1 MDQLHIFLLPLTAYG
16 HMIPALDMTKLF
28 LSRGAK
34 TTIIT
39 TPEFVKEVEHIRQ
52 QGFEIG
58 IECVKFPQVGI
69 RDGGDDAFSYQFAI
83 YALQEPVEELLERL
97 RPDCLVA
104 DMFFPWASD
113 AAAKFNIPRLAFHGT
128 SCFAVSVA
136 ENMRL
141 YRPFE
146 KVSTDFEPFVVPDLP
161 HQITFYRT
169 QVSANDRGE
178 IKSDFD
184 KVLEEAIES
193 VKRSYGVIFNSFY
206 ELEPEY
212 LDRYKEIFGGNA
224 WHVGP
229 LSLCNDKIDEAH
241 RGKIASIDE
250 QECRKWLDSKNP
262 NSVIY
267 LCFGSIAEFSDSQLH
282 EIASALE
289 VSGQEFIWVVKK
301 SFTGD
306 EKWLPEGFKERTK
319 GKGLIINGWAPQLL
333 ILSHAAVGAF
343 VTHCGWNSTLEAVAA
358 GVPMVTWPLF
368 AEQFYNEK
376 LVTDVLKV
384 GIPVGNRKWSVGVH
398 DDEVKRE
405 EIAKALERI
414 MSNVESLE
422 IRRRAGELGEIAR
435 KAVEPGGSS
444 CSDLSCLLQELCA
457 YHQSSCSK

>member
-16 HMIPALDMTKLF
+16 HMIPALDMAKLF

-39 TPEFVKEVEHIRQ
+39 TPEFAKDIRQ
-52 QGFEIG
+52 QGFDDIG
-58 IECVKFPQVGI
+58 IECVKFPEVGF
-69 RDGGDDAFSYQFAI
+69 RGGDDDAFSSQFAI
-83 YALQEPVEELLERL
+83 YALQEPVEELLERFH
-97 RPDCLVA
+97 PDCLVA

-128 SCFAVSVA
+128 SCFAVSVS

-146 KVSTDFEPFVVPDLP
+146 DVSTDFEPFVVPDLP
-161 HQITFYRT
+161 GRITFSRT

-178 IKSDFD
+178 IKNDFD
-184 KVLEEAIES
+184 KVLEEGIES

-212 LDRYKEIFGGNA
+212 VDRYKKVLGRKA

-229 LSLCNDKIDEAH
+229 LFLCNNKIDKAN
-241 RGKIASIDE
+241 RGKLASIDE
-250 QECRKWLDSKNP
+250 QECLKWLDSKNP

-267 LCFGSIAEFSDSQLH
+267 LCFGSIAELSDSQLH

-289 VSGQEFIWVVKK
+289 ISGQEFIWVVKK
-301 SFTGD
+301 SSTAD

-319 GKGLIINGWAPQLL
+319 GKGLMIINGWAPQLL
-333 ILSHAAVGAF
+333 ILNHAAVGAF
-343 VTHCGWNSTLEAVAA
+343 VTHCGWNSMLEAVAA

-376 LVTDVLKV
+376 LMTDVLKV
-384 GIPVGNRKWSVGVH
+384 GISVGNQKWSVEVH
-398 DDEVKRE
+398 DGVKRE
-405 EIAKALERI
+405 EIAMALERI

-422 IRRRAGELGEIAR
+422 MRRRVKELGEIAR
-435 KAVEPGGSS
+435 KGVEPGGSS
-444 CSDLSCLLQELCA
+444 HSDLSCLLQELCD
-457 YHQSSCSK
+457 YHQSTSSK

>member
-1 MDQLHIFLLPLTAYG
+1 MDRLHIFLLPLTVYG
-16 HMIPALDMTKLF
+16 HMLPALDMAKLF

-34 TTIIT
+34 ATIIT
-39 TPEFVKEVEHIRQ
+39 TPEFAKEIENIRQ
-52 QGFEIG
+52 QSFEIG
-58 IECVKFPQVGI
+58 IECVNFPEVDF
-69 RDGGDDAFSYQFAI
+69 RGGDDGAFSFQFAI
-83 YALQEPVEELLERL
+83 YALQEPVEELLGRL

-161 HQITFYRT
+161 HHITFSRT
-169 QVSANDRGE
+169 QISTNDRGE

-184 KVLEEAIES
+184 KVLEEGIES

-206 ELEPEY
+206 ELEQNTGIVT
-212 LDRYKEIFGGNA
+212 RRF
-224 WHVGP
+224 
-229 LSLCNDKIDEAH
+229 
-241 RGKIASIDE
+241 RGEKLGILALFSYGTIKSTKLEIDE
-250 QECRKWLDSKNP
+250 QECLKWLDSKNP

-289 VSGQEFIWVVKK
+289 ISGQEFIWVVKK
-301 SFTGD
+301 SLAVD

-384 GIPVGNRKWSVGVH
+384 GIPVGNQKWSVEVH
-398 DDEVKRE
+398 DGVKRE
-405 EIAKALERI
+405 EIAKALGRI
-414 MSNVESLE
+414 MSNGESLE

-435 KAVEPGGSS
+435 KAVETAGGSS
-444 CSDLSCLLQELCA
+444 YSDLSCLLQELCA